1 MLSWAIRHRGARKSP
16 RDDPGVDAR
25 EGRIMTRLKRKDS
38 PRTIRI
44 QLRESFRIKFGLGLD
59 RMRNP
64 TAPMFE
70 NLLSGLD
77 SDGAARERVAKL
89 FAALG
94 LEIQIGVGL
103 VAAVSGLFSEGFEF
117 WGRDGKVSAV
127 VTYPTSISKRDDISL
142 RKLNRLPGVQVIV
155 DNGQTEFPYCYVSV
169 MINGIRD
176 NVHR

>member
-1 MLSWAIRHRGARKSP
+1 
-16 RDDPGVDAR
+16 
-25 EGRIMTRLKRKDS
+25 MTRLKRKDS

-64 TAPMFE
+64 TSPMFE

-77 SDGAARERVAKL
+77 SDGAARERVTRL
-89 FAALG
+89 LAALG

-127 VTYPTSISKRDDISL
+127 VAYPTNISDRDAANL
-142 RKLNRLPGVQVIV
+142 RKLDRLPGVQVIA
-155 DNGQTEFPYCYVSV
+155 DNGQTEFAYCYVSII
-169 MINGIRD
+169 INGIRD
-176 NVHR
+176 KVSR